1 MSKNPHVDM
10 VKREVGRPQN
20 ASTEIAEQW
29 PEEGEGSNVSPCETF
44 EGGANVS
51 RGDTFDSLPV
61 IETHL
66 KEELTQYKLLE
77 KEAAWRG
84 IRIGILILK
93 ARQELKHGQFLP
105 WLKGNVPFGRMH
117 SWRFSRAAEVFLER
131 SRLGLTEAYNDL
143 AVKELA
149 GQAKN
154 ATAVIK
160 KTDAR
165 AVQLAF
171 AFIGDRSFEDL
182 CKQLGMPTHS
192 RKTPNPDRIAKTPE
206 ELRELKAIMAR
217 NDWAQINRLL
227 SHWINDKSFEHLS
240 DLEIERARDSLKGAL
255 MLLPKLGK

>member
-1 MSKNPHVDM
+1 MSKNPHVDI

-29 PEEGEGSNVSPCETF
+29 PEEGEGSNVSLNETF
-44 EGGANVS
+44 EGGANVA
-51 RGDTFDSLPV
+51 RLATFESLPG

-93 ARQELKHGQFLP
+93 AKTELKHGQFLP
-105 WLKGNVPFGRMH
+105 WLRGNVPFGRVH
-117 SWRFSRAAEVFLER
+117 SWRFVRAAEVFLER

-171 AFIGDRSFEDL
+171 AFIGERSFEDL
-182 CKQLGMPTHS
+182 CRELGMPTNS
-192 RKTPNPDRIAKTPE
+192 RKALTPGVAKTPE
-206 ELRELKAIMAR
+206 EMREIHRRVAIQ
-217 NDWAQINRLL
+217 DWAQIHRLL

>member
-1 MSKNPHVDM
+1 MSKNPTVA
-10 VKREVGRPQN
+10 VEKREVGRPQN

-29 PEEGEGSNVSPCETF
+29 PEEGDGSNVSLNETF
-44 EGGANVS
+44 EGGANVACLA
-51 RGDTFDSLPV
+51 TFEPLPV
-61 IETHL
+61 LEEHL

-105 WLKGNVPFGRMH
+105 WLRGNVPFNRVH
-117 SWRFSRAAEVFLER
+117 AWRFSRAAEVFLDR

-143 AVKELA
+143 AVKQLS
-149 GQAKN
+149 GPAKS
-154 ATAVIK
+154 ATGMVK

-182 CKQLGMPTHS
+182 CRELGMPS
-192 RKTPNPDRIAKTPE
+192 SGRKAPNPDRIAKTPE
-206 ELRELKAIMAR
+206 ELRELKAMMAR

-227 SHWINDKSFEHLS
+227 SHWIHDKSFEHLS